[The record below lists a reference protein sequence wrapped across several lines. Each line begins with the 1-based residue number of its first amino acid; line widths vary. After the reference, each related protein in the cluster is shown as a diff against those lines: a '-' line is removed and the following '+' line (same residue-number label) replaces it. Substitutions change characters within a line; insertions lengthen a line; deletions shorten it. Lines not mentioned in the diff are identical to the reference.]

1 MRYKI
6 RMLLVVGLSLI
17 LLYSNFGFTNAIRYE
32 ILNANI
38 SIGDKA
44 INNQTLKYP
53 IVVIKGE
60 IYLPLTWEF
69 SKALGYTLY
78 YDSNSGLQ
86 LKGSSRLTPEHISN
100 KSFGSSLI
108 KQTPSKTP
116 FVVRINQT
124 PVSDSYIISNMTYI
138 PVSTLSAFQYDV
150 HYTMSEGL
158 VITSSILE
166 KRPAKYN
173 TYDSLDAQLFI
184 RNQGKAS
191 SCWAFAANTLF
202 ELKIA
207 TSSGEVVDFSEDHM
221 IWHTPIPSTYESG
234 GNFIASSTYFINQ
247 IGPIDESLAP
257 LGTHS
262 RLQVQNPTYKLT
274 HYEEYNNSITNV
286 KDAIQKHGAVLT
298 SLYLNEADTKVY
310 NTKTASYYNPSET
323 KPRTHELVLVG
334 WDDAYEPSN
343 FTIAPKHK
351 GAFIAQNSFGNSWG
365 ENGFFYISYEDVH
378 ILDQVYA
385 ITAYEKSTAPQILLN
400 YDVTG
405 ITHFESYLAEDYQDS
420 TGVVQYKSPLKK
432 TLRQVSLYIA
442 EDNTHIKLYLGKG
455 KFNQKLG
462 LEQLVVKNLTKGYHT
477 FDLTKGFALA
487 KDELFWIAVTF
498 DSDHPFSV
506 PIEAPYPGINYTVQA
521 NTGEGFIGDGS
532 SYTDITTLR
541 SKASIAIRAHLFD

>member
-1 MRYKI
+1 MKYKI
-6 RMLLVVGLSLI
+6 RMLMVVGLSLI
-17 LLYSNFGFTNAIRYE
+17 LLNSNFGFTNAIRYE

-38 SIGDKA
+38 SLGNKTFQ
-44 INNQTLKYP
+44 NETLKYP
-53 IVVIKGE
+53 VVVIKGE
-60 IYLPLTWEF
+60 LYLPLTWDF
-69 SKALGYTLY
+69 TKALGYTLSF
-78 YDSNSGLQ
+78 DSKSGLQ
-86 LKGSSRLTPEHISN
+86 LKGSGQLAPELITTH
-100 KSFGSSLI
+100 SFGTSLI
-108 KQTPSKTP
+108 RQTTTKAP

-124 PVSDSYIISNMTYI
+124 PMSEVYTISNMTYI
-138 PVSTLSAFQYDV
+138 SASSLSAFQYDF
-150 HYTMSEGL
+150 HYSMSQGL
-158 VITSSILE
+158 VITNSNGE
-166 KRPAKYN
+166 KRPTKYN
-173 TYDSLDAQLFI
+173 TYDTLDAQLFI

-207 TSSGEVVDFSEDHM
+207 TSSSEVVDFSEDHM

-274 HYEEYNNSITNV
+274 HYEEYNNSISNV

-405 ITHFESYLAEDYQDS
+405 ITHFESYLAEDHQDS

-477 FDLTKGFALA
+477 LDLTQGFALA

-498 DSDHPFSV
+498 DSDNPFSV

-532 SYTDITTLR
+532 TYIDITTLR
-541 SKASIAIRAHLFD
+541 SKASIAIRAHLYD